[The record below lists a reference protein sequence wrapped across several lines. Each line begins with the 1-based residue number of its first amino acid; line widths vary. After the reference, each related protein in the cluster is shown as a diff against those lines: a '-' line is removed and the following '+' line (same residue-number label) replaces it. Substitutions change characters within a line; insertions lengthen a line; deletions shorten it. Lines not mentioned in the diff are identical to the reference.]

1 MDIVKHIKQVV
12 DEAAAFTPKIN
23 SKANYEQAGKALK
36 TVSTAMKMVEEHY
49 EQEKKEKYEAY
60 KAVNAKIAEL
70 NKPLEVSKQ
79 KIKGAMNEYIE
90 KQEAKRIK
98 EASKKKL
105 PVDAVAVKVPDVEGV
120 QTVKRW
126 TWSVFDKSK
135 VPLEFLIVDTT
146 AINKVVR
153 EFKGEAS
160 SVLGEGIKVFQEKGV
175 RG

>member
-1 MDIVKHIKQVV
+1 MDITKHIKQVV

-36 TVSTAMKMVEEHY
+36 TVSTAIKMVEEHY

-70 NKPLEVSKQ
+70 NKPLEVSK
-79 KIKGAMNEYIE
+79 KKLKGAMNEYIE

-126 TWSVFDKSK
+126 TWVLEDIEK
-135 VPLEFLIVDTT
+135 VPRDFLTLDTKKVNEF
-146 AINKVVR
+146 VR
-153 EFKGEAS
+153 QHQGEAEK
-160 SVLGEGIKVFQEKGV
+160 LIGGGIKVFQEKSV